1 MKKILMVGAAALCV
15 FAAGCTDLKPIQSQ
29 IDDLKSQVSKLS
41 TSQDGVKAAA
51 DSAARAAQDAK
62 TAAQQAASKADAAM
76 SLGQDNK
83 QRIDGLDEKIDEGQR
98 RSQHQQQQVG
108 AYPEAFTHADALR
121 VLMAEYWPM
130 ARWRKPRPCRGFFIC
145 GPCDPPIVAK
155 HSLDDDRALLMA
167 TRRSRR
173 AIARLSPPS
182 YLLRAAMTSDSV
194 SGRPSIRTR
203 CG

>member
-83 QRIDGLDEKIDEGQR
+83 QRIDGLDEKIER
-98 RSQHQQQQVG
+98 M
-108 AYPEAFTHADALR
+108 F
-121 VLMAEYWPM
+121 
-130 ARWRKPRPCRGFFIC
+130 K
-145 GPCDPPIVAK
+145 K
-155 HSLDDDRALLMA
+155 
-167 TRRSRR
+167 
-173 AIARLSPPS
+173 
-182 YLLRAAMTSDSV
+182 SV
-194 SGRPSIRTR
+194 SK
-203 CG
+203 